1 MKTRYPAAGVPL
13 LLLAVLQVTAPVSAA
28 GSSVSAADLARCAGI
43 TGADQ
48 RLACYDTLAHRVLPA
63 PPAAAPP
70 AHPAAAVAAG
80 SAPVAAAAAAAPAS
94 APAGAQSAAASP
106 TPQNF
111 GLSKHEQTAPD
122 QPQVIQASVTQVRSD
137 RQYNVYATLDN
148 GQIWTFNDSSA
159 ALRSGE
165 AVSIKRGALGSY
177 LLVTADH
184 HSYHAR
190 RVQ

>member
-1 MKTRYPAAGVPL
+1 VKTRYCAAGVAPL
-13 LLLAVLQVTAPVSAA
+13 LLVGVLQGTAPVYAASA
-28 GSSVSAADLARCAGI
+28 SVSASDLARCAAI

-48 RLACYDTLAHRVLPA
+48 RLACYDTLARRTLP
-63 PPAAAPP
+63 PPAAAAPP
-70 AHPAAAVAAG
+70 PHPAAAVAAG
-80 SAPVAAAAAAAPAS
+80 SAPVAAAASAAPAPAV
-94 APAGAQSAAASP
+94 APSAAANQ

-122 QPQVIQASVTQVRSD
+122 QPQVIKALVTQVTSD
-137 RQYNVYATLDN
+137 RLYNVYATLDN
-148 GQIWTFNDSSA
+148 GQIWTFNDSNA

-165 AVSIKRGALGSY
+165 AVSIKRGAFGSY

>member
-1 MKTRYPAAGVPL
+1 VAGAL
-13 LLLAVLQVTAPVSAA
+13 LLGALQLTSAASAA
-28 GSSVSAADLARCAGI
+28 GASVNAADLARCAGI

-63 PPAAAPP
+63 PPAAALP

-80 SAPVAAAAAAAPAS
+80 AAPVAAAAAPAS